1 MNLTELYSKV
11 ADWYLGR
18 NSENVRDTLG
28 VQPRPPFLVDP
39 PVNGVSEV
47 IPFGDITQADA
58 DQLNAQLSRPGE
70 ALRFEV
76 FVHLFVVAAQQE
88 ALSSRRPGGL
98 FSRRAQDARIRAV
111 QAAENAR
118 ARTAGT
124 RRRRHRRTQR
134 RV

>member
-1 MNLTELYSKV
+1 MNLTELYGKV

-18 NSENVRDTLG
+18 HPENVRDTFG

-47 IPFGDITQADA
+47 IPFGDITRADA
-58 DQLNAQLSRPGE
+58 DQLNAQLSAPGE

-76 FVHLFVVAAQQE
+76 FLHLFVVAAQQE
-88 ALSSRRPGGL
+88 AMSARRPGGL
-98 FSRRAQDARIRAV
+98 FSRRAEDARNRAV
-111 QAAENAR
+111 QAAQNAR
-118 ARTAGT
+118 SRTAGT
-124 RRRRHRRTQR
+124 RRRRRTQR